1 MVSKILKGLYTAS
14 ALRSFYL
21 KNLEEC
27 KVLYRILFK
36 SQKYMV
42 EVKRLSSLLTL
53 KDFFKKNKWYYI
65 FGIVWLLIVDILQ
78 LVVPEILRSFTD
90 KLQQNSL
97 DFESVLRYGLYILLV
112 GIGIGIFRFLWRI
125 YIIGASRR
133 LEYELRNKLFS
144 HLLKLSTNYY
154 SRHKTGDLMAHATND
169 INAVRMALGM
179 GIVMMTDAVF
189 ITVIAIGRMLTTTDL
204 RLTLLTLIPLPFLV
218 ITIAKGG
225 KAIGDRS
232 KGVQEAFSS
241 LTDTVQEN
249 FSGIR
254 VIKSFVQ
261 EKEELKKFNV
271 SNQLLFDKNMSLV
284 KIYGMFLPFVQF
296 VSAIS
301 FLIVIGLGGSL
312 VINGDISLGDF
323 IAFHAYLQLL
333 VWPMMA
339 MGWVINVLQRGIAS
353 MKRINAILHEA
364 PDIVDAPTAII
375 PEDLM
380 GSISFNRVSFKYP
393 NSSSYSLEDFTISV
407 PAGKSLGV
415 IGKTGSGKS
424 TIATLL
430 LRLYNLE
437 KGEISIDGINI
448 KELQLDF
455 LRNNIGYVDQDSFLF
470 STTIED
476 NIGFALDGYTKEEI
490 IAAAK
495 LAEVHDNII
504 QFPKQY
510 NTFVGE
516 RGVTLSGGQKQ
527 RVSIARALVKKPR
540 ILILDDSLSA
550 VDTDT
555 EERILSSLKQEMQY
569 KTSIIIA
576 HRISTIKDCDEIV
589 VLDEGKIIEK
599 GTHNELLD
607 IKGLYYDIYQ
617 KQLLEDKIQM
627 E

>member
-1 MVSKILKGLYTAS
+1 
-14 ALRSFYL
+14 
-21 KNLEEC
+21 
-27 KVLYRILFK
+27 
-36 SQKYMV
+36 
-42 EVKRLSSLLTL
+42 LSSLLTL

-65 FGIVWLLIVDILQ
+65 FGIVWLLMVDILQ

-112 GIGIGIFRFLWRI
+112 GIGIGVFRFLWRI
-125 YIIGASRR
+125 CIIGASRR
-133 LEYELRNKLFS
+133 LEYELRNRLFS
-144 HLLKLSTNYY
+144 HLLRLSTNYF
-154 SRHKTGDLMAHATND
+154 SSHKTGDLMAHATND

-179 GIVMMTDAVF
+179 GIVMVTDAVF
-189 ITVIAIGRMLTTTDL
+189 ITVIAIGMMITTTDL
-204 RLTLLTLIPLPFLV
+204 RLTLLALVPLPFLV

-225 KAIGDRS
+225 KAIGDRF
-232 KGVQEAFSS
+232 KDVQEAFSS

-254 VIKSFVQ
+254 VIKSFIQ
-261 EKEELKKFNV
+261 EKEELKKFNL
-271 SNQLLFDKNMSLV
+271 SNQLLFEKNMSLV

-301 FLIVIGLGGSL
+301 FLIVIGYGGSL
-312 VINGDISLGDF
+312 VIKGDISLGDF

-339 MGWVINVLQRGIAS
+339 MGWVINVLQKGITS
-353 MKRINAILHEA
+353 MKRINTILHEV
-364 PDIVDAPTAII
+364 PEIVDEANAKK
-375 PEDLM
+375 PEDFM
-380 GSISFNRVSFKYP
+380 GSISFDRVSFKYP
-393 NSSSYSLEDFTISV
+393 NSSSYSLEDFSISL

-415 IGKTGSGKS
+415 IGKTGSGKT

-430 LRLYNLE
+430 LRLYDLE
-437 KGEISIDGINI
+437 EGEISIDGINI

-455 LRNNIGYVDQDSFLF
+455 LRKNIGYVDQDSFLF

-476 NIGFALDGYTKEEI
+476 NIGFSLDHYTKEEI
-490 IAAAK
+490 ITAAK

-504 QFPKQY
+504 QFSKQY
-510 NTFVGE
+510 ATFVGE

-555 EERILSSLKQEMQY
+555 EERILNSLKQEMQN

-576 HRISTIKDCDEIV
+576 HRISTIKDCDEII
-589 VLDEGKIIEK
+589 VLEEGKILEK

-617 KQLLEDKIQM
+617 KQLLEEKIQA

>member
-1 MVSKILKGLYTAS
+1 M
-14 ALRSFYL
+14 
-21 KNLEEC
+21 
-27 KVLYRILFK
+27 
-36 SQKYMV
+36 
-42 EVKRLSSLLTL
+42 SSLLTL

-65 FGIVWLLIVDILQ
+65 FGIVWLLMVDILQ

-112 GIGIGIFRFLWRI
+112 GIGIGVFRFLWRI
-125 YIIGASRR
+125 CIIGASRR
-133 LEYELRNKLFS
+133 LEYELRNRLFS
-144 HLLKLSTNYY
+144 HLLRLSTNYF
-154 SRHKTGDLMAHATND
+154 SSHKTGDLMAHATND

-179 GIVMMTDAVF
+179 GIVMVTDAVF
-189 ITVIAIGRMLTTTDL
+189 ITVIAIGMMITTTDL
-204 RLTLLTLIPLPFLV
+204 RLTLLALVPLPFLV

-225 KAIGDRS
+225 KAIGDRF
-232 KGVQEAFSS
+232 KDVQEAFSS

-254 VIKSFVQ
+254 VIKSFIQ
-261 EKEELKKFNV
+261 EKEELKKFNL
-271 SNQLLFDKNMSLV
+271 SNQLLFEKNMSLV

-301 FLIVIGLGGSL
+301 FLIVIGYGGSL
-312 VINGDISLGDF
+312 VIKGDISLGDF

-339 MGWVINVLQRGIAS
+339 MGWVINVLQKGITS
-353 MKRINAILHEA
+353 MKRINTILHEV
-364 PDIVDAPTAII
+364 PEIVDEANAKK
-375 PEDLM
+375 PEDFM
-380 GSISFNRVSFKYP
+380 GSISFDRVSFKYP
-393 NSSSYSLEDFTISV
+393 NSSSYSLEDFSISL

-415 IGKTGSGKS
+415 IGKTGSGKT

-430 LRLYNLE
+430 LRLYDLE
-437 KGEISIDGINI
+437 EGEISIDGINI

-455 LRNNIGYVDQDSFLF
+455 LRKNIGYVDQDSFLF

-476 NIGFALDGYTKEEI
+476 NIGFSLDHYTKEEI
-490 IAAAK
+490 ITAAK

-504 QFPKQY
+504 QFSKQY
-510 NTFVGE
+510 ATFVGE

-555 EERILSSLKQEMQY
+555 EERILNSLKQEMQN

-576 HRISTIKDCDEIV
+576 HRISTIKDCDEII
-589 VLDEGKIIEK
+589 VLEEGKILEK

-617 KQLLEDKIQM
+617 KQLLEEKIQA